1 MSNEE
6 QAAARDILEYLRK
19 QPHAKHTAE
28 GIAKYWVFQ
37 QRLEE
42 KVEIVLTAIDF
53 LIQEGFLEEVAK
65 TNGSSYYKASDKI
78 KDISDLL
85 ERLQTSNNH

>member
-6 QAAARDILEYLRK
+6 RVAARDILEYLQK
-19 QPHAKHTAE
+19 QPHTKHTAE

-37 QRLEE
+37 QCVEE
-42 KVEIVLTAIDF
+42 KVEIVLSAIDF
-53 LIQEGFLEEVAK
+53 LIHEGFLEEVEK

-78 KDISDLL
+78 KDVSDLL
-85 ERLQTSNNH
+85 QRLQNSNNL